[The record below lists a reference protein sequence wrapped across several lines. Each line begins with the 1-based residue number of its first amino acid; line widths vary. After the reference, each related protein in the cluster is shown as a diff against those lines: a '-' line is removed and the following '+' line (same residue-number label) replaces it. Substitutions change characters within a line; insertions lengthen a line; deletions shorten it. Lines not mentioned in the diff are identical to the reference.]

1 MEPIF
6 RSTSS
11 ICRKSKSAS
20 ISALQTEL
28 VDRLGANLNV
38 SGTLDANTLKYFSS
52 LSLKNGEQS
61 NLAYIVQSAL
71 FYKGYYTGAPTGV
84 WDTKA

>member
-1 MEPIF
+1 
-6 RSTSS
+6 
-11 ICRKSKSAS
+11 
-20 ISALQTEL
+20 
-28 VDRLGANLNV
+28 
-38 SGTLDANTLKYFSS
+38 LKYFSS